1 MGTKVDDDDAKESGK
16 YDDDGDEKENAKDDG
31 RSPKRNLP
39 KPLCLNRR

>member
-16 YDDDGDEKENAKDDG
+16 YDDGDEKENAKDDG
-31 RSPKRNLP
+31 RSPKRRLP